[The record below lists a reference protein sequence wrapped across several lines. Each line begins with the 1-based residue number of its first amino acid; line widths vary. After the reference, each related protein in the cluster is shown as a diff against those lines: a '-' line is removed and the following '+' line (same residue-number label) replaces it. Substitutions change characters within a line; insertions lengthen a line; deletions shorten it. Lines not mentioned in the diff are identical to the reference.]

1 MNVDIDG
8 IYAEFLKKEQ
18 ALNASLERCEA
29 EQAAGKTG
37 LEAWREADRLN
48 KELQAIVQVLTS
60 GIEDAMTE
68 LSADAG

>member
-1 MNVDIDG
+1 MDIDA
-8 IYAEFLKKEQ
+8 IYAEYMKKEQ

-48 KELQAIVQVLTS
+48 KELQAIAQVLTA
-60 GIEDAMTE
+60 GIEDAMTK
-68 LSADAG
+68 LSAGAG